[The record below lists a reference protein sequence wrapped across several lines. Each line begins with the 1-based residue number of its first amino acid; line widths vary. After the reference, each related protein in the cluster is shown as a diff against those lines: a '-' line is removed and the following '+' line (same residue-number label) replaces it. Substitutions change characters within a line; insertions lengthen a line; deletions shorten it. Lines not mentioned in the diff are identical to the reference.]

1 MSATAKEQMIRM
13 DLEARGIDAPA
24 VLRAMRTVA
33 REAFLPKSLKACAY
47 DDCPLPLMQGQT
59 ISQPYIVA
67 AMTQMLQLRQG
78 ARALEIGSGSGYQ
91 AAVLAQIA
99 AEVHSVERIPEL
111 AEVARTNLS
120 AAGVDNVQVHLGDG
134 WNGWPM
140 AAPYDGILVTAASE
154 RIPEPLIEQLSPEGR
169 LIIPVGKAGGVQD
182 LMELY
187 KNPDGEIRQTK
198 RMAVRFVPFISSHA

>member
-1 MSATAKEQMIRM
+1 M
-13 DLEARGIDAPA
+13 DLAARGIDDPA

-67 AMTQMLQLRQG
+67 AMTQMLQLRPG
-78 ARALEIGSGSGYQ
+78 TRALEIGSGSGYQ

-120 AAGVDNVQVHLGDG
+120 AAGVDTVQVHLGDG

-140 AAPYDGILVTAASE
+140 AAPYDGILVTAAAG

-187 KNPDGEIRQTK
+187 KNPDGEIQQIN

>member
-13 DLEARGIDAPA
+13 DLKARGIDDPG

-67 AMTQMLQLRQG
+67 AMTQMLQLRPG
-78 ARALEIGSGSGYQ
+78 ARVLEIGSGSGYQ

-120 AAGVDNVQVHLGDG
+120 AAGVDNVQIHLGDG

-154 RIPEPLIEQLSPEGR
+154 RVPEPLIEQLRPDGR
-169 LIIPVGKAGGVQD
+169 LIIPIGPAAEVQS

-187 KNPDGEIRQTK
+187 KKPDGEILQIK